1 MFALLVAH
9 MALILGIDPL
19 TSIFHAVFHALINA
33 IGNGVATLVVARS
46 EGEFRRE
53 TLRSIFT

>member
-1 MFALLVAH
+1 
-9 MALILGIDPL
+9 MALILGIDPF
-19 TSIFHAVFHALINA
+19 TSISHAVFHALINA

-46 EGEFRRE
+46 DGEFGRE